1 MNVRVRR
8 HQHAVL
14 CPQESASV
22 EQELHAFSPPKSPA
36 VNAAKPSAEWPA
48 KEKTYLREESLLL
61 GRQSVAMRN
70 L

>member
-1 MNVRVRR
+1 
-8 HQHAVL
+8 
-14 CPQESASV
+14 
-22 EQELHAFSPPKSPA
+22 

-48 KEKTYLREESLLL
+48 KEKTNLREESLLL